1 MNYLYHKKSLII
13 LIILLSLPLAL
24 MGQNAISLDSC
35 IKQALERNYYLKMA
49 RNEEAMAENNVSLS
63 PFLPKV
69 AASGNQ
75 ELTNYTKEDSDS
87 PAYSDKTNAFNAN
100 VGLSWKIFDGLAMF
114 TTYSRQKQL
123 FSLSSQNVKIEVE
136 NLIMKVCTEYYNII
150 VQQHILESELTT
162 LSLSKSRYANAE
174 EKYLLGVIS
183 GLDLQQAKLD
193 LNADSSRVLL
203 QRETVRSAY
212 ISFANLLNAGQ
223 DKKYLIRDTI
233 LLSQELNYD
242 SLKIKTLANNN
253 TLIKARQGEIISKQ
267 DLSLVRAARY
277 PTLSFSTGYDIGNS
291 TYPKRAVDY
300 YNYYGPYY
308 GLSINWNIFSGMENR
323 RKIANAKLETENSKL
338 AYLDAENE
346 IFGELSLLYNNY
358 LNNIIVTSFEMENTE
373 VAAKTLEIAMDRYR
387 LGSLSGLEF
396 REYQNKYIEAVN
408 RRLTALYQAKMS
420 EIGLRLL
427 CGELTE

>member
-1 MNYLYHKKSLII
+1 MNYLYHKKSLIV
-13 LIILLSLPLAL
+13 LIIFLSLPVAL

-75 ELTNYTKEDSDS
+75 ELTNYTKEDTDS
-87 PAYSDKTNAFNAN
+87 PAYSDKTNAFTAN
-100 VGLSWKIFDGLAMF
+100 VGLSWKLFDGLAMF
-114 TTYSRQKQL
+114 TNYSRQKQL
-123 FSLSSQNVKIEVE
+123 FALSSQNVKIEVE

-223 DKKYLIRDTI
+223 DKKYLIHDTI

-291 TYPKRAVDY
+291 TYPKRTVDY

-308 GLSINWNIFSGMENR
+308 GFSINWNIFSGMENR
-323 RKIANAKLETENSKL
+323 RKITNAKLETENSKL

-358 LNNIIVTSFEMENTE
+358 RNNIIVTSFEMENTE

>member
-13 LIILLSLPLAL
+13 LIISLSLPMAL
-24 MGQNAISLDSC
+24 MGQNAISLDSY

-69 AASGNQ
+69 GASGNQ
-75 ELTNYTKEDSDS
+75 ELTNYTKEDTDS
-87 PAYSDKTNAFNAN
+87 PSYSDKTNAFTAN

-291 TYPKRAVDY
+291 TYPKRTVDY

-308 GLSINWNIFSGMENR
+308 GFSINWNIFSGMENR
-323 RKIANAKLETENSKL
+323 RKITNAKLETENSKL

-358 LNNIIVTSFEMENTE
+358 RNNIIVTSFEMENTE

>member
-13 LIILLSLPLAL
+13 LAIFLSLPVAL
-24 MGQNAISLDSC
+24 IGQNTISLDSC

-69 AASGNQ
+69 GASGNQ
-75 ELTNYTKEDSDS
+75 ELTNYTKEDTDS
-87 PAYSDKTNAFNAN
+87 PAYTDKTNALNAN

-233 LLSQELNYD
+233 LLAQELNYD

-291 TYPKRAVDY
+291 TYPKRAVNY

-308 GLSINWNIFSGMENR
+308 GFSINWNIFSGMENR
-323 RKIANAKLETENSKL
+323 RKIANAKLENENSKL

-358 LNNIIVTSFEMENTE
+358 RNNIIVTSFEMENTE